1 MTTTI
6 KAKYVPGWN
15 GGHFETNKGLRL
27 SQAELPNNVLVR
39 LGRNPKTAVA
49 SPVARRGVDND
60 HGHEYSWVALDFEL
74 TLQTQF
80 GPVSKS
86 LYELLQE
93 RKLTTFTLV
102 IES

>member
-1 MTTTI
+1 MATTI
-6 KAKYVPGWN
+6 KTRYVPGWN
-15 GGHFETNKGLRL
+15 GGHFETNKGVRL
-27 SQAELPNNVLVR
+27 SQDDLPNNVLIR
-39 LGRNPKTAVA
+39 LGRNPKTANA
-49 SPVARRGVDND
+49 SPTSRRGVDDD
-60 HGHEYSWVALDFEL
+60 HGHQYSWTALDFEL

-93 RKLTTFTLV
+93 RKLTTFAIV